1 MKKINLTNFE
11 ELLDEEY
18 GKPGTPERDTFEQKV
33 INDIIADE
41 FKKRRE
47 TLGLSHKDLSEITG
61 LSKYIIEK
69 IEKNAD
75 KVSLHNLFKVAKALG
90 FQLQISLK

>member
-41 FKKRRE
+41 IKKRRE
-47 TLGLSHKDLSEITG
+47 KLGLSRKDLSKKTG
-61 LSKYIIEK
+61 LSQYIISK
-69 IEKNAD
+69 VEKNID
-75 KVSLHNLFKVAKALG
+75 EVSLNHIYKVAKVLG